1 MVMRALQQMGKSL
14 MMPVAVLPAAAL
26 LLGIG
31 YAIDPEGWGGNS
43 AVAAF
48 LVQAGDSILS
58 AIPLLFAVG
67 VAYGMSKDK
76 DGAAALSGLVG
87 FLVVTTLL
95 TPSSAANLIGELSP
109 AGELAFA
116 RSRNV
121 LVGIITGVIAATLYN
136 RFSKTELPTWLA
148 FFSGRRL
155 IPILTAAAMA
165 LVALV
170 FLFIWPPIFGGLLAF
185 GSAIAGMGA
194 FGAALYGFF
203 NRLLIPTGLHHALN
217 AIFWF
222 EFIGIND
229 LGYFWAGPG
238 GGGIIGE
245 TGRYM
250 AGFFPVMM
258 FGLPGACLA
267 MYLQA
272 KSQHKRRVYGLLFAA
287 AITSFV
293 TGVTEP
299 IEFSFMF
306 VAPLLYLAHAVLTGI
321 SMFVIYSLGW
331 IAGFAFSA
339 GAIDMILSS
348 RVVFAVNWF
357 LIPLFGILYFFV
369 YFFSFTFLIKKF
381 DLKTPGREDDEDTE
395 EEMRIEIGRSDW
407 VAMATNFIEALGGKD
422 NITEVDN
429 CATRLRIELKDTTMI
444 QDGKLKANGAAG
456 IIKPSKT
463 SAQVIVGPK
472 VQFVADE
479 MKKILQI

>member
-1 MVMRALQQMGKSL
+1 MQYMQRIGKSL

-26 LLGIG
+26 MLGIG
-31 YAIDPEGWGGNS
+31 YAIDPEGWGGNNVLAS
-43 AVAAF
+43 F

-67 VAYGMSKDK
+67 VAYGMSKDRE
-76 DGAAALSGLVG
+76 GAAALSGLVG

-95 TPSSAANLIGELSP
+95 SPGSAANLIGELS
-109 AGELAFA
+109 AANALAFA
-116 RSRNV
+116 RSGNV
-121 LVGIITGVIAATLYN
+121 LIGIITGIVAAELYN
-136 RFSKTELPTWLA
+136 RFSKTELPAFIA

-155 IPILTAAAMA
+155 VPILTAAAMA
-165 LVALV
+165 LISLL
-170 FLFIWPPIFGGLLAF
+170 FLFIWPPIFGALLAF
-185 GSAIAGMGA
+185 GEGIVGLGA
-194 FGAALYGFF
+194 FGAALYGFA
-203 NRLLIPTGLHHALN
+203 NRLLIPLGLHHALN

-222 EFIGIND
+222 DFIGIND

-238 GGGIIGE
+238 GGGVVGE

-267 MYLQA
+267 MYRLA
-272 KSQHKRRVYGLLFAA
+272 KTEHKKRVYGLLFAA

-306 VAPLLYLAHAVLTGI
+306 VAPLLYLVHAVLTGI

-348 RVVFAVNWF
+348 RVVFSVNWY
-357 LIPLFGILYFFV
+357 LIPLFGVAYFFV
-369 YFFSFTFLIKKF
+369 YFFIFSFFIKKF
-381 DLKTPGREDDEDTE
+381 NLKTPGREDDDTE
-395 EEMRIEIGRSDW
+395 AEMKIELGTSDW
-407 VAMATNFIEALGGKD
+407 ATMAVGFVEALGGKE
-422 NITEVDN
+422 NIKEIDN
-429 CATRLRIELKDTTMI
+429 CATRLRIEVKDTTLVKDKNL
-444 QDGKLKANGAAG
+444 QASGAAG

-463 SAQVIVGPK
+463 SVQVVVGPK

-479 MKKILQI
+479 MQKLL